1 MGGVYENLMNDKYV
15 RCHICEAVNLD
26 RGGEV
31 ECRRCGEKI
40 YIDESISLH
49 KTVAFLITA
58 IILYIPANIYPIL
71 VTKQFG
77 VIKPE
82 YNYGGELCTYGREGS
97 YPICSNLSLFGS
109 SIWSLF

>member
-1 MGGVYENLMNDKYV
+1 MDSKYV
-15 RCHICEAVNLD
+15 RCHICEAVNID
-26 RGGEV
+26 RDGEV

-40 YIDESISLH
+40 YIDKSISFH

-77 VIKPE
+77 IMKE
-82 YNYGGELCTYGREGS
+82 STIMGGLCTYGR
-97 YPICSNLSLFGS
+97 LVHTQLH
-109 SIWSLF
+109 